1 MHKLSTLSPGRTS
14 LGHCFGNNK
23 YVSENQKQIKKRF
36 LSLGNLISR
45 GDKPPLREKSPNT
58 ELFMFRILC
67 IRTKYGDLRP

>member
-23 YVSENQKQIKKRF
+23 YVSEICQIKKRF

-45 GDKPPLREKSPNT
+45 GDKPSLREKSPNT

-67 IRTKYGDLRP
+67 IRTEYGGLRP